1 MIRLSLLLLLMLGS
15 IHGLN
20 AQAKA
25 TYHVNTKTLLLK
37 SAPRSKAKT
46 LKELMKYD
54 NLTLRQ
60 SKANKNW
67 VKVQVGEL
75 EGYVAT
81 ESIASG
87 EAVVTYSEERT
98 GAECKDGTSSK
109 AKGRGACS
117 HHGGVKRW
125 KTKRKQNVTI
135 IDNQ

>member
-46 LKELMKYD
+46 LKELKKYD

-60 SKANKNW
+60 SKANKKKPGKEQLIRLLNEYLEQPN
-67 VKVQVGEL
+67 VNKYSSLIYYLPSTTSSTQIKISSKPKVQTGM
-75 EGYVAT
+75 T
-81 ESIASG
+81 FIF
-87 EAVVTYSEERT
+87 TY
-98 GAECKDGTSSK
+98 
-109 AKGRGACS
+109 
-117 HHGGVKRW
+117 
-125 KTKRKQNVTI
+125 
-135 IDNQ
+135 